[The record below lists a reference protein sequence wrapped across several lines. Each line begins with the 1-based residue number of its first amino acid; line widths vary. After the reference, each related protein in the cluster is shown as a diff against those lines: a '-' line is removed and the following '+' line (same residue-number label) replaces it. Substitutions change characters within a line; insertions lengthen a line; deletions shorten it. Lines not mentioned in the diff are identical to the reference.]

1 MCDGERGGLLR
12 KLERKFPDE
21 NDGGVNEDG
30 KRSVLIFAGEICAD
44 PRIRTEQRPVT
55 FAPTARDIGEDGQD
69 RQLIIVVPKNEW
81 VAPKQQQTKCDN
93 NYSSE
98 RRAKKIWPRINTD
111 FHGCRKKNLLIRVS
125 SVFIRG
131 QKSHHHRFSL
141 VQYQHLVFDAMFAC
155 RLEQTLERFVHWFV
169 A

>member
-12 KLERKFPDE
+12 KRERKFPDE

-30 KRSVLIFAGEICAD
+30 KRSVLIF
-44 PRIRTEQRPVT
+44 
-55 FAPTARDIGEDGQD
+55 
-69 RQLIIVVPKNEW
+69 VVPKNEW

-141 VQYQHLVFDAMFAC
+141 VQYQ
-155 RLEQTLERFVHWFV
+155 
-169 A
+169 